1 MPAPD
6 PKRLRRAT
14 VCAAVFDDRGRVLLH
29 RRTDFNTWALPGGA
43 IETGQTAEA
52 ATVREVQEETGYD
65 VRVTRLTG
73 VYSTP
78 SNTTITY
85 PNGDVV
91 AYVNLCFECAVT
103 GGAPAL
109 SDETSAV
116 DWFDVNALPERIHPS
131 HVIRIRDAAARQQ
144 AAFYR

>member
-1 MPAPD
+1 MYAIGKVTAVLFGRPANSVKLARPLGV
-6 PKRLRRAT
+6 P
-14 VCAAVFDDRGRVLLH
+14 RV
-29 RRTDFNTWALPGGA
+29 A
-43 IETGQTAEA
+43 IETGKTAEQ

-78 SNTTITY
+78 ANTTITY

-91 AYVNLCFECAVT
+91 AYVNLCFECTVT
-103 GGAPAL
+103 GGAPML

-116 DWFDVNALPERIHPS
+116 EWFEPGALPEAVHPT
-131 HVIRIRDAAARQQ
+131 HVERIRDATVRQES
-144 AAFYR
+144 AFYR